1 MRCTSFAIIAL
12 LLLAALPAFAQ
23 TDDRAQAEKMA
34 LDLKAQV
41 AANPADAALR
51 TQLVLLH
58 LVALDDPASASQ
70 FLAEGIDA
78 NLRKYV
84 PGAAKPVA
92 AAPEIACLELAT
104 WYRSLAGAAY
114 PWARWSML
122 ARSRGYY
129 RRYLALHPAN
139 DSQRTDAEKTLKGIQ
154 DDMDELCA
162 DPLTAPEAC
171 HLSTGRWAELLLFPP
186 DLAKD
191 AQGKLAATGWTQKG
205 ATLTAS
211 DPGRDSPRTE
221 LPVCLQGSY
230 ELRVQFVATRTT
242 ANSLVL
248 LFLPVGAGYTT
259 LKCGAKSAG
268 LDKVAGRGPND
279 NDTLFAVPLT
289 ASRSSLIEV
298 QVTLTDDKAA
308 IVVAWDGKVVLRWQG
323 QQSDLTAWS
332 GLRKKDH
339 LGLGFQDGTVT
350 FTSVRARSISGK
362 NVCLRPPPDTPRKPD
377 ERAAPKPP
385 PAPPKIAAPATPAPA
400 PAAPGTAKATEW
412 IDLLALLDPMKDA
425 GTSTPPS
432 MWVRQGQSLTGTTTS
447 KRDQITITAP
457 VTPEG
462 DYELRLRFTPGKA
475 NGDVFIFLPFKGG
488 SVSLLV
494 TTGKSGLYVINS
506 LRPMGNPEAA
516 STVFFLRRPSE
527 VTARVSTEGDQVAI
541 DADMDGKPVVRWKGS
556 ASALTYTWTPP
567 PPVRPTS
574 SSTTTPT
581 RLNCTGDKSRLGIGL
596 YESIITIDSMQLRM
610 LSGKA
615 KMLR

>member
-1 MRCTSFAIIAL
+1 MRHTPFAVAAL
-12 LLLAALPAFAQ
+12 LLLAAWPAFAQ
-23 TDDRAQAEKMA
+23 TDDRSQVEKMA
-34 LDLKAQV
+34 LDLKAQS

-58 LVALDDPASASQ
+58 LVALDDPAGASQ
-70 FLAEGIDA
+70 FLAEGIDP
-78 NLRKYV
+78 NLLKYV
-84 PGAAKPVA
+84 PAAARPVS
-92 AAPEIACLELAT
+92 AAPELACLELAA
-104 WYRSLAGAAY
+104 WYRSLVGVAY

-129 RRYLALHPAN
+129 KRYLALHTAN
-139 DSQRTDAEKTLKGIQ
+139 DPQRSDAEKTLKGIEG
-154 DDMDELCA
+154 DMDELCA

-171 HLSTGRWAELLLFPP
+171 HLSTARWAELLLFPP

-191 AQGKLAATGWTQKG
+191 AQGKLGATGWTQKG

-211 DPGRDSPRTE
+211 DPSRDSPRTE
-221 LPVCLQGSY
+221 LPVCLRGSY
-230 ELRVQFVATRTT
+230 ELRVQFVAPRTT
-242 ANSLVL
+242 ANSQVL

-259 LKCGAKSAG
+259 LKCGAKSG

-289 ASRSSLIEV
+289 ANRSSLIEV

-308 IVVAWDGKVVLRWQG
+308 ITVAWDGKVVLRWQG
-323 QQSDLTAWS
+323 QQRDLTAWS

-339 LGLGFQDGTVT
+339 LGLGFYDGAAT
-350 FTSVRARSISGK
+350 FTSVRARSLSGK
-362 NVCLRPPPDTPRKPD
+362 NVCLRPPPDTPRRPD
-377 ERAAPKPP
+377 DRVAIKPP
-385 PAPPKIAAPATPAPA
+385 PAPPKVAAPAAPAAPAPA
-400 PAAPGTAKATEW
+400 PAAPDTAKATEW

-425 GTSTPPS
+425 GSSTPPS
-432 MWVRQGQSLTGTTTS
+432 TWTRQGRSLTGTTTA

-462 DYELRLRFTPGKA
+462 DYELKLRFTPGKA
-475 NGDVFIFLPFKGG
+475 HGDIFIFLPFKGG

-494 TTGKSGLYVINS
+494 TTGKSGLWVVNG
-506 LRPMGNPEAA
+506 LRPIGNPDATE
-516 STVFFLRRPSE
+516 TVFLLRRPSE
-527 VTARVSTEGDQVAI
+527 VTVRVSTEGDQVAI
-541 DADMDGKPVVRWKGS
+541 EADMDGKTVVRWKGG
-556 ASALTYTWTPP
+556 AAALSYLWTPP
-567 PPVRPTS
+567 PPLRPG
-574 SSTTTPT
+574 STPPT

-610 LSGKA
+610 LTGKA